1 MHGIRALLFLF
12 LFLPQLTFSQEIHWG
27 IMGGIPLSDYFRT
40 AYQAPLRTG
49 YGSPTNRYTVGA
61 FVELSLP
68 FQIGVEFSPLYK
80 RFHFTRQ
87 TGIATTPSGLIDLL
101 VHAKTT
107 ADTWEFPF
115 LLKYH
120 TARRPVG
127 TFLEIGPSLQTLNHV
142 WQTQTTQDF
151 RTGSVQITG
160 TNAPSEAAYRRNLGL
175 AAGGGIE
182 FDVKSVKVSPG
193 VRTTLWRHKSFRSV
207 TAAIGDGLLAA
218 EQEQV
223 EFLLR
228 ITFR

>member
-1 MHGIRALLFLF
+1 MHRIRALPFLF
-12 LFLPQLTFSQEIHWG
+12 LFLPQITFSQEIHWG
-27 IMGGIPLSDYFRT
+27 IMGGIPLSNYFRT
-40 AYQAPLRTG
+40 AFQAPLLTG
-49 YGSPTNRYTVGA
+49 YSSPTNRYTVGG

-68 FQIGVEFSPLYK
+68 FQLGVEFSPMYK

-87 TGIATTPSGLIDLL
+87 TGIATIPSGLIDVL

-120 TARRPVG
+120 TTRRPVG
-127 TFLEIGPSLQTLNHV
+127 TFVEIGPSVQTLHNV
-142 WQTQTTQDF
+142 QQMQTTRDF
-151 RTGSVQITG
+151 RTGSVQITR
-160 TNAPSEAAYRRNLGL
+160 TNTPSELAYRRNLGL

-193 VRTTLWRHKSFRSV
+193 VRTTLWRHKSVRSV
-207 TAAIGDGLLAA
+207 TTAIADGLLAA
-218 EQEQV
+218 EQDQV

-228 ITFR
+228 ITLR